1 MINKKLISTSKKSLK
16 EEKTEEAA
24 PAAILA
30 SVSSE
35 VLPEVK
41 GEVVVDATS
50 VEKVSDAI
58 IGDIDATL
66 IQPLPTLEL
75 QLSNVESPKKQSP
88 EEASKPVHSILS
100 KDDELCEEYLVIF
113 NFVFCSQ
120 CCLIISD
127 LSVYQGW
134 NNVLFSSKRG
144 TKRLRLEHAYRK
156 KE

>member
-1 MINKKLISTSKKSLK
+1 M
-16 EEKTEEAA
+16 
-24 PAAILA
+24 A

-100 KDDELCEEYLVIF
+100 KDDELCEE
-113 NFVFCSQ
+113 
-120 CCLIISD
+120 
-127 LSVYQGW
+127 
-134 NNVLFSSKRG
+134 
-144 TKRLRLEHAYRK
+144 
-156 KE
+156 